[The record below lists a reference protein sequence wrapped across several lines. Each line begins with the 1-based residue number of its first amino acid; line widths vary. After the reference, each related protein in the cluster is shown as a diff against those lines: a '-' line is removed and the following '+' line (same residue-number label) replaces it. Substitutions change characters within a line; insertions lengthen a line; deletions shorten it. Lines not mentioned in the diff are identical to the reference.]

1 MLSIAYQPG
10 NVLTVTSQGTHFKI
24 PGGEE
29 GMKLNCN
36 FKRDVRGNSSQNNNY
51 FVGGVW
57 IFSGT
62 ACLQQNVLLIKG
74 LFFYNTVVF
83 SNTFFWCYVIV

>member
-24 PGGEE
+24 PVGEE
-29 GMKLNCN
+29 GMNLNCN
-36 FKRDVRGNSSQNNNY
+36 FKRDVRGNSSQNNC
-51 FVGGVW
+51 VGGVW

-62 ACLQQNVLLIKG
+62 THWLKLILQNMDISST
-74 LFFYNTVVF
+74 LFYFTEK
-83 SNTFFWCYVIV
+83 

>member
-36 FKRDVRGNSSQNNNY
+36 FKRDVRGNSSQNN

-74 LFFYNTVVF
+74 LFFIILY
-83 SNTFFWCYVIV
+83 FFLTLFFGVM

>member
-10 NVLTVTSQGTHFKI
+10 NVLTVTSQGTYFKI
-24 PGGEE
+24 PVGEE
-29 GMKLNCN
+29 GMKLKCN
-36 FKRDVRGNSSQNNNY
+36 FKRDVRGNSSQNN

-74 LFFYNTVVF
+74 LFL
-83 SNTFFWCYVIV
+83 